1 MADDHSPRP
10 NAETACFKCPFATE
24 KPTREEAEFLRD
36 AILPVGRT
44 GGREI
49 PRELLHQRVGV
60 ALHLA
65 PDIRIEGAR
74 RAERFGIGAGDAVLR
89 IGDSIERDLEVVE

>member
-1 MADDHSPRP
+1 MPSLSVSNNQPAISRESPSQ
-10 NAETACFKCPFATE
+10 
-24 KPTREEAEFLRD
+24 EEAEFLRD

-65 PDIRIEGAR
+65 PPPCPP
-74 RAERFGIGAGDAVLR
+74 
-89 IGDSIERDLEVVE
+89 ST